1 MSREFGIPQVQE
13 TEFVYCYVSTMWI
26 RKLISS
32 KLIGTGAGAMLAG
45 MAFGQEAQVEEIVVE
60 GVQRRNS
67 YVEDESSIGKLT
79 ESLLD
84 TPQSVTTLSSQM
96 MQDRNVMSLDEA
108 LRNVPGI
115 TLGAGEFSWQG
126 NNPSVRG
133 FSSRNDMFLD
143 GMRDTGNYARD
154 PFNLEAVQVLLGPS
168 SVVFG
173 RGSTGGVINQSSK
186 KPQSDELRSL
196 HVNMGNAGI
205 RRITADLNQ
214 PLNMGENSA
223 FRVNVL
229 AHRADAPG
237 RDVTESRRFGI
248 APSLSVELGNATSL
262 TLSYLHL
269 DNESI
274 PDYGFP
280 WIEGRPPMVD
290 RENFYG
296 FASDFLNTRADVAS
310 AVLDHRIN
318 PAVSFNAQV
327 RYAGYERRSR
337 ITEPQVDAFVSL
349 DDDPDSVIVHRMIF
363 SGESEEQMLQGQL
376 NLQADFSTGAL
387 NHSLVAGVELSSETS
402 NPAFGFASQTPFFDY
417 GLPVPATRLGDPGG
431 FFDGPTARR
440 LQAETTSDTLAVYA
454 LDTLQFNERWSLSAG
469 IRWDRFETD
478 YSERRFDVN
487 GALTGNAGFPARD
500 IETSYRAALIYKPAA
515 AGTVYLGWGTSFNPS
530 AESVSFISS
539 GRGLTTSN
547 VSLEPEENES
557 LELGLKWSLLDGRMA
572 ADAALF
578 RIDKTNAR
586 VPDPLNPG
594 FNTLAGE
601 QRIKGFSFN
610 LTGNISE
617 SLELMAGYTRLND
630 EQLNR
635 LTGATGRIDNVAPDT
650 FSIWMNWIASIRFDL
665 GAGARYVDERV
676 VGNSKW
682 VDDYWTF
689 DAMAEYAYSDTLRF
703 KLNLTNLTD
712 ELYFDQLHP
721 WHVIPG
727 QGLTAVFAINLDY

>member
-1 MSREFGIPQVQE
+1 MR
-13 TEFVYCYVSTMWI
+13 I
-26 RKLISS
+26 RRLISNT
-32 KLIGTGAGAMLAG
+32 LVGTGAGTMLAG
-45 MAFGQEAQVEEIVVE
+45 VAFGQEPQVEEILVE
-60 GVQRRNS
+60 GVQRRDG
-67 YVEDESSIGKLT
+67 YLQDENSIGKLT

-84 TPQSVTTLSSQM
+84 TPQSVTTLSSRM

-133 FSSRNDMFLD
+133 FSSRNDLFLD
-143 GMRDTGNYARD
+143 GMRDTGNYSRD
-154 PFNLEAVQVLLGPS
+154 PFNMEAVQVLLGPS

-173 RGSTGGVINQSSK
+173 RGSTGGVINQSTR
-186 KPQSDELRSL
+186 KPLQEELRSL

-214 PLNMGENSA
+214 PLHVAENSA

-229 AHRADAPG
+229 AHQADAPG
-237 RDVTESRRFGI
+237 RDVTETQRFGL
-248 APSLSVELGNATSL
+248 APSLSLELGSATSL

-269 DNESI
+269 DSEST

-280 WIEGRPPMVD
+280 WIEGRLPKVD

-296 FASDFLNTRADVAS
+296 FASDFLDTQADVAS
-310 AVLDHRIN
+310 ADLDSRIN
-318 PAVSFNAQV
+318 SAVSLNAQV
-327 RYAGYERRSR
+327 RYAGYDRKSR

-349 DDDPDSVIVHRMIF
+349 GDDPDSVIVHRMIF
-363 SGESEEQMLQGQL
+363 SGESREEMLQGQL
-376 NLQADFSTGAL
+376 NLQADFSTGAM
-387 NHSLVAGVELSSETS
+387 NHSLVAGVEMSSETS

-440 LQAETTSDTLAVYA
+440 LLAETTSDTLAVYV
-454 LDTLQFNERWSLSAG
+454 LDTFQFSERWSLSAG
-469 IRWDRFETD
+469 IRRDRFDTD
-478 YSERRFDVN
+478 YFERRFDVN
-487 GALTGNAGFPARD
+487 GAETGNAGFPARD
-500 IETSYRAALIYKPAA
+500 IETSFRAALIYKPAA

-530 AESVSFISS
+530 AESVSFVSS
-539 GRGLTTSN
+539 GRGLTTGN

-557 LELGLKWSLLDGRMA
+557 LELGLKWILIGGRMA
-572 ADAALF
+572 ADTALF

-601 QRIKGFSFN
+601 QRIQGISFN

-635 LTGATGRIDNVAPDT
+635 LTGKTGRIDNVAPDT
-650 FSIWMNWIASIRFDL
+650 FSIWMNWVASNRFDL

-676 VGNSKW
+676 VGDSKR
-682 VDDYWTF
+682 VDDYWAF
-689 DAMAEYAYSDTLRF
+689 DAMAEYAYSDSLRF

-712 ELYFDQLHP
+712 EVYFDQLHP

-727 QGLTAVFAINLDY
+727 PGLTAIFAINLDY

>member
-1 MSREFGIPQVQE
+1 MP
-13 TEFVYCYVSTMWI
+13 TEYCYCLSM
-26 RKLISS
+26 RMRRLISHT
-32 KLIGTGAGAMLAG
+32 LVGTGAGTVLAG
-45 MAFGQEAQVEEIVVE
+45 VAFGQDPRVEEILVE
-60 GVQRRNS
+60 GVQRRDS
-67 YVEDESSIGKLT
+67 YLQDENSIGKLT

-154 PFNLEAVQVLLGPS
+154 PFNMEAVQVLLGPS

-173 RGSTGGVINQSSK
+173 RGSTGGVINQSTK
-186 KPQSDELRSL
+186 KPLQDELRSL

-214 PLNMGENSA
+214 PLDAAENSA

-237 RDVTESRRFGI
+237 RDVTESQRFGL
-248 APSLSVELGNATSL
+248 APSLSLELGSATSL

-269 DNESI
+269 DSESI

-296 FASDFLNTRADVAS
+296 FASDFLDTRADVAS
-310 AVLDHRIN
+310 AVLDRRIN
-318 PAVSFNAQV
+318 PAVSLNAQV
-327 RYAGYERRSR
+327 RYAGYERKSR

-349 DDDPDSVIVHRMIF
+349 GDDPDSVIVHRMIF
-363 SGESEEQMLQGQL
+363 SGESREEMLQGQL
-376 NLQADFSTGAL
+376 NLQADFSTGAMS
-387 NHSLVAGVELSSETS
+387 HSLVAGVEMSGETS

-417 GLPVPATRLGDPGG
+417 GLPVPTTRLGNPGG

-454 LDTLQFNERWSLSAG
+454 LDTLRFNERWSLSAG
-469 IRWDRFETD
+469 IRRDRFDTD

-487 GALTGNAGFPARD
+487 GALTGSAGFPARD

-601 QRIKGFSFN
+601 QRIKGFSFS

-617 SLELMAGYTRLND
+617 SLELMTGYTRLND

-635 LTGATGRIDNVAPDT
+635 LTGTSGRIDNVAPDT
-650 FSIWMNWIASIRFDL
+650 FSIWINWIASVRFDL

-682 VDDYWTF
+682 VDDYWAF
-689 DAMAEYAYSDTLRF
+689 DAMAEYAYSDNLRF

-712 ELYFDQLHP
+712 EVYFDQLHP

-727 QGLTAVFAINLDY
+727 QGLTAVFAINFDY

>member
-1 MSREFGIPQVQE
+1 MS
-13 TEFVYCYVSTMWI
+13 TERKKSSTALPFRTRPNPI
-26 RKLISS
+26 RRMISNT
-32 KLIGTGAGAMLAG
+32 LVGTGAGTMLAG
-45 MAFGQEAQVEEIVVE
+45 MAFGQEPRVEEILVE
-60 GVQRRNS
+60 GAQRRDS
-67 YVEDESSIGKLT
+67 YLQNENSIGKLT

-96 MQDRNVMSLDEA
+96 MRDRNVMSLDEA

-154 PFNLEAVQVLLGPS
+154 PFNMEAVQVLLGPS

-186 KPQSDELRSL
+186 KPLRDELRSL

-214 PLNMGENSA
+214 PLDLTENSA

-229 AHRADAPG
+229 AHQAEAPG
-237 RDVTESRRFGI
+237 RDVTESRRFGL

-262 TLSYLHL
+262 TLSYMHL
-269 DNESI
+269 DSESI

-296 FASDFLNTRADVAS
+296 FASDFLDTRADVAS
-310 AVLDHRIN
+310 AVLERRIN
-318 PAVSFNAQV
+318 PAVSLNAQI
-327 RYAGYERRSR
+327 RYAGYERTSR

-349 DDDPDSVIVHRMIF
+349 ADDPDSVIVHRMIF
-363 SGESEEQMLQGQL
+363 SGESREEMLQGQL
-376 NLQADFSTGAL
+376 NLRADFSAGAM
-387 NHSLVAGVELSSETS
+387 NHTLVAGMEISGETS

-417 GLPVPATRLGDPGG
+417 GLPVPATRLGEPGG

-440 LQAETTSDTLAVYA
+440 LRADTKSDTLAAYV
-454 LDTLQFNERWSLSAG
+454 LDTLQLNERWSLSAG
-469 IRWDRFETD
+469 IRWDRFDTD

-487 GALTGNAGFPARD
+487 GAPTGNAGFPAGD
-500 IETSYRAALIYKPAA
+500 IETSYRAALIHKPAA
-515 AGTVYLGWGTSFNPS
+515 AGTMYLGWGTSFNPS

-547 VSLEPEENES
+547 ASLAPEEKES

-578 RIDKTNAR
+578 RIDKNNAR
-586 VPDPLNPG
+586 VPDPPQSRIQYAGGRTADQG
-594 FNTLAGE
+594 FILQSDWKH
-601 QRIKGFSFN
+601 QRQSGI
-610 LTGNISE
+610 
-617 SLELMAGYTRLND
+617 D
-630 EQLNR
+630 
-635 LTGATGRIDNVAPDT
+635 GR
-650 FSIWMNWIASIRFDL
+650 
-665 GAGARYVDERV
+665 
-676 VGNSKW
+676 
-682 VDDYWTF
+682 
-689 DAMAEYAYSDTLRF
+689 
-703 KLNLTNLTD
+703 
-712 ELYFDQLHP
+712 LHP
-721 WHVIPG
+721 
-727 QGLTAVFAINLDY
+727 AE

>member
-1 MSREFGIPQVQE
+1 MR
-13 TEFVYCYVSTMWI
+13 I
-26 RKLISS
+26 RRLISNT
-32 KLIGTGAGAMLAG
+32 LVGTGAGTMLAG
-45 MAFGQEAQVEEIVVE
+45 AAFGQEPQVEEILVE
-60 GVQRRNS
+60 GVQRRDS
-67 YVEDESSIGKLT
+67 YLQDENSIGKLT

-133 FSSRNDMFLD
+133 FSSRNDLFLD
-143 GMRDTGNYARD
+143 GMRDTGNYSRD
-154 PFNLEAVQVLLGPS
+154 PFNMEAVQVLLGPS

-173 RGSTGGVINQSSK
+173 RGSTGGVINQSTK
-186 KPQSDELRSL
+186 KPLQEELRSL

-214 PLNMGENSA
+214 PLDAAENST

-229 AHRADAPG
+229 AHQADAPG
-237 RDVTESRRFGI
+237 RDVAEAQRFGL
-248 APSLSVELGNATSL
+248 APSLSLELGNATSL

-269 DNESI
+269 DSEST

-280 WIEGRPPMVD
+280 WIEGRPPKVD

-296 FASDFLNTRADVAS
+296 FASDFLDTQADVAS
-310 AVLDHRIN
+310 AVIDHRIN
-318 PAVSFNAQV
+318 PAVSLDARV
-327 RYAGYERRSR
+327 RYAGYERKSR
-337 ITEPQVDAFVSL
+337 ITEPQVDTFVSL
-349 DDDPDSVIVHRMIF
+349 GDDPNGVIVHRMIF
-363 SGESEEQMLQGQL
+363 SGESREEMLQGQL
-376 NLQADFSTGAL
+376 NLQANFSTGAID
-387 NHSLVAGVELSSETS
+387 HTLVAGVEMSSETS
-402 NPAFGFASQTPFFDY
+402 NPAFGFAAQTPFFDY
-417 GLPVPATRLGDPGG
+417 GLPVPTTRLGDPGG
-431 FFDGPTARR
+431 FFDGLTARR
-440 LQAETTSDTLAVYA
+440 LQAQTTSDTLAVYV
-454 LDTLQFNERWSLSAG
+454 LDTFQFNERWSLSAG
-469 IRWDRFETD
+469 IRRDRFDTD

-487 GALTGNAGFPARD
+487 GAETGNAGFPARD

-515 AGTVYLGWGTSFNPS
+515 AGTAYLGWGTSFNPS
-530 AESVSFISS
+530 AESVSFVSS

-557 LELGLKWSLLDGRMA
+557 LELGLKWILLDGRMA
-572 ADAALF
+572 ADTALF

-586 VPDPLNPG
+586 VPDPFNPG

-601 QRIKGFSFN
+601 QRIQGISFN

-635 LTGATGRIDNVAPDT
+635 LTGTSGRIDNVAPDT

-676 VGNSKW
+676 VGDSKR
-682 VDDYWTF
+682 VDDYWAF
-689 DAMAEYAYSDTLRF
+689 DAMAEYAYSDSLRF

-712 ELYFDQLHP
+712 EVYFDQLHP

-727 QGLTAVFAINLDY
+727 PGLTAVFAINLDY

>member
-1 MSREFGIPQVQE
+1 MR
-13 TEFVYCYVSTMWI
+13 I
-26 RKLISS
+26 RRLISNT
-32 KLIGTGAGAMLAG
+32 LVGTGAGTMLAG
-45 MAFGQEAQVEEIVVE
+45 VAFGQEPQVEEILVE
-60 GVQRRNS
+60 GVQRRDG
-67 YVEDESSIGKLT
+67 YLQDENSIGKLT

-84 TPQSVTTLSSQM
+84 TPQSVTTLSSRM

-133 FSSRNDMFLD
+133 FSSRNDLFLD
-143 GMRDTGNYARD
+143 GMRDTGNYSRD
-154 PFNLEAVQVLLGPS
+154 PFNMEAVQVLLGPS

-173 RGSTGGVINQSSK
+173 RGSTGGVINQSTR
-186 KPQSDELRSL
+186 KPLQEELRSL

-214 PLNMGENSA
+214 PLHVAENSA

-229 AHRADAPG
+229 AHQADAPG
-237 RDVTESRRFGI
+237 RDVTETQRFGL
-248 APSLSVELGNATSL
+248 APSLSLELGSATSL

-269 DNESI
+269 DSEST

-280 WIEGRPPMVD
+280 WIEGRPPKVD

-296 FASDFLNTRADVAS
+296 FASDFLDTQADVAS
-310 AVLDHRIN
+310 AVLDSRIN
-318 PAVSFNAQV
+318 SAVSLNAQV
-327 RYAGYERRSR
+327 RYAGYERKSR

-349 DDDPDSVIVHRMIF
+349 GDDPDSVIVHRMIF
-363 SGESEEQMLQGQL
+363 SGESREEMLQGQL
-376 NLQADFSTGAL
+376 NLQADFSTGAM
-387 NHSLVAGVELSSETS
+387 NHSLVAGVEMSSETS

-440 LQAETTSDTLAVYA
+440 LQAETTSDTLAVYV
-454 LDTLQFNERWSLSAG
+454 LDTFQFSERWSLSAG
-469 IRWDRFETD
+469 IRRDRFDTD
-478 YSERRFDVN
+478 YFERRFDVN
-487 GALTGNAGFPARD
+487 GAETGNAGFPAKD
-500 IETSYRAALIYKPAA
+500 IETSFRAALIYKPAA

-530 AESVSFISS
+530 AESVSFVSS
-539 GRGLTTSN
+539 GRGLTTGN

-557 LELGLKWSLLDGRMA
+557 LELGLKWILIGGRMA
-572 ADAALF
+572 ADTALF

-601 QRIKGFSFN
+601 QRIQGISFN

-617 SLELMAGYTRLND
+617 SLELMTGYTRLND

-635 LTGATGRIDNVAPDT
+635 LTGTTGRIDNVAPDT
-650 FSIWMNWIASIRFDL
+650 FSIWMNWIASNRFDL

-676 VGNSKW
+676 VGDSKR
-682 VDDYWTF
+682 VDDYWAF
-689 DAMAEYAYSDTLRF
+689 DAMAEYAYSDSLRF

-712 ELYFDQLHP
+712 EVYFDQLHP

-727 QGLTAVFAINLDY
+727 PGLTAIFAINLDY

>member
-1 MSREFGIPQVQE
+1 MR
-13 TEFVYCYVSTMWI
+13 I
-26 RKLISS
+26 RRLISNT
-32 KLIGTGAGAMLAG
+32 LVGTGAGTMLAG
-45 MAFGQEAQVEEIVVE
+45 AAFGQEPQVEEILVE
-60 GVQRRNS
+60 GVQRRDS
-67 YVEDESSIGKLT
+67 YLQDENSIGKLT

-133 FSSRNDMFLD
+133 FSSRNDLFLD
-143 GMRDTGNYARD
+143 GMRDTGNYSRD
-154 PFNLEAVQVLLGPS
+154 PFNMEAVQVLLGPS

-173 RGSTGGVINQSSK
+173 RGSTGGVINQSTK
-186 KPQSDELRSL
+186 KPLQEELRSL

-214 PLNMGENSA
+214 PLDAAENSA

-229 AHRADAPG
+229 AHQADAPG
-237 RDVTESRRFGI
+237 RDVAEAQRFGL
-248 APSLSVELGNATSL
+248 APSLSLELGNATSL

-269 DNESI
+269 DSEST

-280 WIEGRPPMVD
+280 WIESRPPKVD

-296 FASDFLNTRADVAS
+296 FASDFLDTQADVAS
-310 AVLDHRIN
+310 AVLDRRIN
-318 PAVSFNAQV
+318 PAVSLNAQV
-327 RYAGYERRSR
+327 RYAGYERKSR
-337 ITEPQVDAFVSL
+337 ITEPQVDTFVSL
-349 DDDPDSVIVHRMIF
+349 GDDPDSVIVHRMIF
-363 SGESEEQMLQGQL
+363 SGESREEMLQGQL
-376 NLQADFSTGAL
+376 NLQADFSTGAID
-387 NHSLVAGVELSSETS
+387 HTLVAGVEMSSETS
-402 NPAFGFASQTPFFDY
+402 NPAFGFAAQTPFFDY
-417 GLPVPATRLGDPGG
+417 GLLVPATRLGDPGG

-440 LQAETTSDTLAVYA
+440 LQAETTSDTLAVYV
-454 LDTLQFNERWSLSAG
+454 LDTIQFNERWSLSAG
-469 IRWDRFETD
+469 IRRDQFDTD
-478 YSERRFDVN
+478 YFERRFDVN
-487 GALTGNAGFPARD
+487 GAETGNAGFPARD

-515 AGTVYLGWGTSFNPS
+515 AGTAYLGWGTSFNPS
-530 AESVSFISS
+530 AESVSFVSS

-557 LELGLKWSLLDGRMA
+557 LELGLKWTLLDGRMA
-572 ADAALF
+572 ADTAIF

-601 QRIKGFSFN
+601 QRIQGISFN

-635 LTGATGRIDNVAPDT
+635 LTGTSGRIDNVAPDT

-665 GAGARYVDERV
+665 GAGARYVDVRV
-676 VGNSKW
+676 VGNSKR
-682 VDDYWTF
+682 VNDYWAF
-689 DAMAEYAYSDTLRF
+689 DAMAEYAYTDSLRF

-712 ELYFDQLHP
+712 EVYFDQLHP

-727 QGLTAVFAINLDY
+727 PGLTAVFAINLDY